1 MQQVEL
7 VIRVVQGQVTV
18 SGPIHD
24 KVLCY
29 GLLESAKDAI
39 RDFVAKGG
47 AAGKGL
53 LVPTITLP
61 ANGGRG

>member
-7 VIRVVQGQVTV
+7 IIRVVQGEVMV
-18 SGPIHD
+18 HGPIHD

-29 GLLESAKDAI
+29 GLLECAKDAV
-39 RDFVAKGG
+39 RGFVDKRG
-47 AAGKGL
+47 AAGSGL
-53 LVPTITLP
+53 TIPTITLP